1 MYCLMLEKY
10 DLKMAWGFQE
20 EHCPHQN
27 SWNIFLLTLLEK
39 VSFPWWSSPHPY
51 ILSKVMQLRLLLHRK
66 YSFYLPLFCILRTR
80 SQAAVA
86 PALCSAVPRPCSLL
100 DISELLS
107 ARAAAFHTTW
117 LNTFSTGWSGTLRG
131 PAVLYPQTVCTT
143 TAPVTFSVCD
153 IYLEMRIPQENIALV
168 MLSIKV
174 N

>member
-1 MYCLMLEKY
+1 MLEKY
-10 DLKMAWGFQE
+10 DLKMAWRFQE

-86 PALCSAVPRPCSLL
+86 PALCSAVPRPYRLL

-107 ARAAAFHTTW
+107 ARAAAFHVTW
-117 LNTFSTGWSGTLRG
+117 LNTFSTVWSGTHRG
-131 PAVLYPQTVCTT
+131 PAVLYPQIVYHHSTWDFFCMWYILRNED
-143 TAPVTFSVCD
+143 S
-153 IYLEMRIPQENIALV
+153 QENIALV